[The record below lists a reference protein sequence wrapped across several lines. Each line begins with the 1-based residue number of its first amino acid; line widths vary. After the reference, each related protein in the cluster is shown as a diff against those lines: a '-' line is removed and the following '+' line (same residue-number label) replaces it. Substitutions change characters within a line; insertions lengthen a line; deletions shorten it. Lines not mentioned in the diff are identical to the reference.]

1 MSASPADGKPNVW
14 TTRVGHAAVRLNLAI
29 LAVLAVVLA
38 TIALRAVNLVLV
50 PVLIA
55 LLLTA
60 AIRPLVHFLED
71 RSIPKPAATFISLF
85 ACVVVLL
92 GIGAG
97 VAYSISTQWDELV
110 SSSDAGLARVD
121 QTIAQSPLPFSEQE
135 VRQARESAVRSL
147 TGDMSVGDAF
157 AALNTIG
164 TFLTGLLMMIVVLF
178 FFLKDGQTI
187 WAFLTRWLHGDR
199 LARTMRA
206 GKNAVEVMGAY
217 VRGIMVIA
225 SIDAA
230 GIGLAMLLLGVPL
243 ALPLT
248 AIVFLGGFIP
258 VAGATITG
266 IFVVLFAFVTKGG
279 GAALALA
286 VAVIAVQQ
294 LEGNLMQPVIM
305 GNAVKLHP
313 LVILLVLAIGG
324 ILAGIIGA
332 ILAVPIAAV
341 IWTSIKSWNKS
352 LENDQNKHEQKGLT
366 GTT

>member
-1 MSASPADGKPNVW
+1 MWATG
-14 TTRVGHAAVRLNLAI
+14 VGHAAVKLHLVI

-38 TIALRAVNLVLV
+38 ALALRAVKLVLI

-60 AIRPLVHFLED
+60 AIRPLVHVLEH
-71 RSIPKPAATFISLF
+71 RSIPKAAATFISLLT
-85 ACVVVLL
+85 CLGVLL
-92 GIGAG
+92 GIGAA
-97 VAYSISTQWDELV
+97 VAYSISTQWEELA
-110 SSSDAGLARVD
+110 SSSDVGLARLD

-135 VRQARESAVRSL
+135 VRQARENAVRSL
-147 TGDMSVGDAF
+147 TGDLSVGDAF

-187 WAFLTRWLHGDR
+187 WSFLTQRLKGDR

-206 GKNAVEVMGAY
+206 GNNAVEVMGSY

-230 GIGLAMLLLGVPL
+230 GIGLAMLVLGVPL

-266 IFVVLFAFVTKGG
+266 IFVVLFAFVTNGP

-286 VAVIAVQQ
+286 AAVIAVQQ
-294 LEGNLMQPVIM
+294 LEGNLLQPAIM
-305 GNAVKLHP
+305 GRAVKLHP
-313 LVILLVLAIGG
+313 LVILIALAIGA

-332 ILAVPIAAV
+332 VLAVPIAAV
-341 IWTSIKSWNKS
+341 LWSAIKGWNDTPEEEK
-352 LENDQNKHEQKGLT
+352 NHDQKGQAKSS
-366 GTT
+366 